1 MPRPASRTPVVAINT
16 RTALKHLRA
25 SDTKLAAL
33 IDRIGPFRMERNETH
48 DLFLALARAIVY
60 QQLHGKAAATILQRV
75 CDLFP
80 RSGEG
85 FTAKDILRCADD
97 KLRGAGLSQNKM
109 LALRDLASKTLD
121 GTLPA
126 MDELHTLDDAAI
138 IERLITVRGIGRW
151 TVEMLLM
158 FRLGRP
164 DVLPVD
170 DFGVRKGFMLAYQKR
185 AMPTP
190 RQLAVHGAR
199 WSPYRTVASWYMWRA
214 ADETKAV
221 VKKKAVKKKTKP
233 APR

>member
-1 MPRPASRTPVVAINT
+1 VASFIKQVRIMPHPSNRKPVATLNT
-16 RTALKHLRA
+16 RAALKHLRA
-25 SDTKLAAL
+25 SDEKLAAL
-33 IDRIGPFRMERNETH
+33 IERIGPFRMELNETH

-80 RSGEG
+80 RSGAG

-126 MDELHTLDDAAI
+126 MDELHALDDDTI
-138 IERLITVRGIGRW
+138 IEKLITVRGIGRW

-170 DFGVRKGFMLAYQKR
+170 DFGVRKGFMVAFNKR
-185 AMPTP
+185 QMPTP
-190 RQLAVHGAR
+190 KQLAAYGER
-199 WSPYRTVASWYMWRA
+199 WAPYRSVASWYLWRA
-214 ADETKAV
+214 ADQA
-221 VKKKAVKKKTKP
+221 KT
-233 APR
+233 AAQ

>member
-1 MPRPASRTPVVAINT
+1 MKNT
-16 RTALKHLRA
+16 RAALKHLRA
-25 SDTKLAAL
+25 SDTRLAAL

-97 KLRGAGLSQNKM
+97 RLRGAGLSQNKM

-121 GTLPA
+121 GTLPV

-170 DFGVRKGFMLAYQKR
+170 DFGVRKGYALTFGKKEMPAPRELARY
-185 AMPTP
+185 
-190 RQLAVHGAR
+190 GER
-199 WSPYRTVASWYMWRA
+199 WAPYRTVAAWYLWRA
-214 ADETKAV
+214 TDIV
-221 VKKKAVKKKTKP
+221 
-233 APR
+233 